1 MTDAEA
7 AAEWWGV
14 PVADLEARVAR
25 ERGEPAPVR
34 LAPTPT
40 PRPARQRPPR
50 EPRPKRPEP
59 DWDALPLGEVSDR
72 ELALSI
78 RVRRSRVREARV
90 ARGIPPM
97 RALPPGLPL
106 GQMSDREIARRWDLA
121 RSTVTTARIR
131 AGIPRWRPPEPT
143 APAATKPA
151 APAAPKPSTAA
162 ERVARAV
169 RWGRGEALS
178 AERVARAAGLP
189 PYAVHAALREAAD
202 RGLVRSTAGGW
213 VPG

>member
-14 PVADLEARVAR
+14 PVAELDARVAR
-25 ERGEPAPVR
+25 ERGQPAPVR
-34 LAPTPT
+34 LAPAP
-40 PRPARQRPPR
+40 PPARQRPPRPPR

-78 RVRRSRVREARV
+78 RVRRSRVREARE

-106 GQMSDREIARRWDLA
+106 GQMSDREIARRWDLP

-131 AGIPRWRPPEPT
+131 AGIPRWRPPEPAPKPPT
-143 APAATKPA
+143 A
-151 APAAPKPSTAA
+151 AAPKLSTAA